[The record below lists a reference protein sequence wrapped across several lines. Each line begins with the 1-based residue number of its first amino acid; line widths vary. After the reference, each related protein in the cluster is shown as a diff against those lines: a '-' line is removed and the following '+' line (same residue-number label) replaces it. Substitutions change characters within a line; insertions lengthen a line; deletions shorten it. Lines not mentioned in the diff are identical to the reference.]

1 MKFDRKTAKRLFLKL
16 TPPQQ
21 DEILVLCGF
30 DELTLKSITLKH
42 FQNWTYQEVIE
53 ILYNV
58 KRSDINFDN
67 YEDKYKRLK
76 RKAFSRMAEVFNIY
90 QNDKYSSIYVML
102 FSPGRQP

>member
-1 MKFDRKTAKRLFLKL
+1 MRFDCKTAKKLFLKL

-53 ILYNV
+53 ILYHV

-67 YEDKYKRLK
+67 YQDKYKRLK
-76 RKAFSRMAEVFNIY
+76 RKAFSRMAEVFNIH
-90 QNDKYSSIYVML
+90 NNKEYSRLYGTL
-102 FSPGRQP
+102 FSG